1 MGSPT
6 YQSRLNNSM
15 RTITHISILCIGLFL
30 LGCAPVDTGKLHR
43 NCSIGLINVP
53 VDNLAGLK
61 VTADSFEI
69 GISALWSGGQSC
81 GDGETVTEWWLA
93 MDAPRSIEFQ
103 LKFKDGSSITKQKTI
118 ETSCFNRFGI
128 RGVYLINRN
137 GTYSIETRY
146 GVVLE
151 YDGTHS
157 SYINGWYFGDDGSLE
172 RLSHDQHLQVGQIG
186 LGLMTNELLTNAIKH
201 GRPDDGP
208 LRVSVAFGSGE
219 RGLSLTV
226 RDDGNGFPGLEEGRS
241 VRIEEAAIL
250 HTGKLGL
257 TLLDLMASQLCGEG
271 SYRRDAGWTEFR
283 LDFPDA

>member
-1 MGSPT
+1 
-6 YQSRLNNSM
+6 M

>member
-1 MGSPT
+1 ME
-6 YQSRLNNSM
+6 
-15 RTITHISILCIGLFL
+15 
-30 LGCAPVDTGKLHR
+30 TGKLHR

-53 VDNLAGLK
+53 IDNLAGLK

-69 GISALWSGGQSC
+69 GIGALWSGGQSC
-81 GDGETVTEWWLA
+81 GDGETVTEWWPA

-103 LKFKDGSSITKQKTI
+103 LKFKDGSSITKQMTI

-186 LGLMTNELLTNAIKH
+186 LYYTNAKGKIVLTQAT
-201 GRPDDGP
+201 RYIDQSVPRIT
-208 LRVSVAFGSGE
+208 LRYTDV
-219 RGLSLTV
+219 
-226 RDDGNGFPGLEEGRS
+226 
-241 VRIEEAAIL
+241 
-250 HTGKLGL
+250 GKLDQIEIYHWDKPESIEILYASDSTVKKVTRDRKIYHPGGV
-257 TLLDLMASQLCGEG
+257 LLKDVVKEDITNQPQLY
-271 SYRRDAGWTEFR
+271 SDYK
-283 LDFPDA
+283 FPDLSFIDQITFDPEQELANRMIKLKK